1 MPLYD
6 FLNKETGESE
16 EHMVKLADYDQFIKD
31 NPHLQREFT
40 TASASI
46 VSHAG
51 GNIVSK
57 TSSDWRDHL
66 KKIKKNAGKKANI
79 KTY

>member
-6 FLNKETGESE
+6 FLNKETGENE
-16 EHMVKLADYDQFIKD
+16 EHMVKLAGYDQFIKD

-40 TASASI
+40 TAGI
-46 VSHAG
+46 ISHAG

-66 KKIKKNAGKKANI
+66 KKIKKNAGRKANI

>member
-40 TASASI
+40 TAPAGI
-46 VSHAG
+46 ISHAG

-66 KKIKKNAGKKANI
+66 KKIKKNAGRKANI

>member
-6 FLNKETGESE
+6 FLNKETGENE

-40 TASASI
+40 TAGIISDA
-46 VSHAG
+46 V
-51 GNIVSK
+51 GNSVSK

-66 KKIKKNAGKKANI
+66 KKIKKNAGRKANI

>member
-66 KKIKKNAGKKANI
+66 KKIKKNAGKNANI

>member
-57 TSSDWRDHL
+57 TSTDWRDHL
-66 KKIKKNAGKKANI
+66 KKIKKNAGRKANI

>member
-40 TASASI
+40 TAGI

-66 KKIKKNAGKKANI
+66 KTIKKNAGKKANI

>member
-66 KKIKKNAGKKANI
+66 KKIKKNAGRKANI

>member
-6 FLNKETGESE
+6 FLNKETGENE

-40 TASASI
+40 TAGI
-46 VSHAG
+46 ISHAG

-66 KKIKKNAGKKANI
+66 KKIKKKSLN
-79 KTY
+79 KTKI

>member
-6 FLNKETGESE
+6 FLNKETGENE

-31 NPHLQREFT
+31 NQHLQREFT
-40 TASASI
+40 TAGI
-46 VSHAG
+46 ISHAG

-57 TSSDWRDHL
+57 TSSDWREHL
-66 KKIKKNAGKKANI
+66 NKIKKNAGRKSNI